1 MPPKKT
7 PAATRSASARGG
19 SMTTELAK
27 LSVPFGIVLA
37 QNGLRKYLDAQDAK
51 KIAPASKASKKKSAA
66 AKKPVVGG
74 ACYEAN
80 VPAAEPASLEG
91 GRKKR
96 TYRKKGSS
104 P

>member
-37 QNGLRKYLDAQDAK
+37 QNGLRKYLDAQGAK
-51 KIAPASKASKKKSAA
+51 KIAPASKASK
-66 AKKPVVGG
+66 KKPVVGG

-96 TYRKKGSS
+96 TYGKKGSS